1 MDALKLKVCGMR
13 DPENI
18 REVAGLNPDF
28 IGFIFYSGSP
38 RYAGEMVNADSVS
51 FIPESIKKTGVFV
64 DEDYETI
71 IKIAGEINLDF
82 IQLHG
87 KESPELCIRLR
98 EEGYGIFKAF
108 SVGEGFRYRD
118 MEPYAGSVDYFLFD
132 TKGMLHGGSGM
143 SFDWGIL
150 NDYPF
155 DVPFLLSGGL
165 SLDNIDQV
173 KMIQSKYLAGL
184 DVNSRFETAPGIKD
198 IGKLRQLKDIILQ
211 LK

>member
-1 MDALKLKVCGMR
+1 MNALKLKICGMR

-18 REVAGLNPDF
+18 RDVIKLNPDY

-38 RYAGEMVNADSVS
+38 RYAGELVRAESLS
-51 FIPESIKKTGVFV
+51 FIPESVKKVGVFV
-64 DEDYETI
+64 DDDFDSI
-71 IKIAGEINLDF
+71 VKIARETKLDI

-87 KESPELCIRLR
+87 KESPDLCSRLR
-98 EEGYGIFKAF
+98 EAGYGIFKAV
-108 SVGEGFRYRD
+108 SVGEGIRYSD
-118 MEPYAGSVDYFLFD
+118 MEPFAGLVDYFLFD

-155 DVPFLLSGGL
+155 DIPFLLSGGI
-165 SLDNIDQV
+165 SLENIGQV

-184 DVNSRFETAPGIKD
+184 DVNSRFEITPGIKD
-198 IGKLRQLKDIILQ
+198 MEKLSNLKEIIRQM
-211 LK
+211 